1 MLLRAAPP
9 RGRPGGPP
17 YRAAAAQKKRHPA
30 RRRVS
35 RCVFASGE
43 TAALQDRNL
52 HALGVF
58 AEKLKMH
65 QSR

>member
-1 MLLRAAPP
+1 
-9 RGRPGGPP
+9 
-17 YRAAAAQKKRHPA
+17 
-30 RRRVS
+30 VS